1 MITKLLRR
9 FGFIGED
16 NLVKANAAFLRQ
28 RQSQQLSL
36 LEPLKDNV
44 DKKILNAS
52 IEELIKIDSETVF
65 NSFATRSLK
74 P

>member
-1 MITKLLRR
+1 MTTKLLRR

-65 NSFATRSLK
+65 NSFATRCLK